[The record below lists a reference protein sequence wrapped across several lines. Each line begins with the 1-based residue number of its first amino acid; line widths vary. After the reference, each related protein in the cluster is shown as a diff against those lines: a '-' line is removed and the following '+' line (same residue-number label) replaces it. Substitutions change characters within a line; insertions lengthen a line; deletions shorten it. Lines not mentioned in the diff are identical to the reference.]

1 MAFAHAGAMNSARTR
16 QLAIGAAAAAVL
28 AGGGNAAALASGGT
42 PAHAASQ
49 AGDLTNMLNAAGQPG
64 RAGRCAHLAARL
76 RADGRPQAA
85 RRIAAVCARLRIAR
99 LLLHTIHGEFTVQTK
114 LGAQTVAVEQGVV
127 QSVGGG
133 VITVEASDGTTWTWD
148 LVANTV
154 VRQHGSKV
162 GDGALA
168 DGQRVF
174 AAGPAVGGAND
185 ARLIII
191 RAASAAGPAA

>member
-1 MAFAHAGAMNSARTR
+1 MNFARTR
-16 QLAIGAAAAAVL
+16 QLAIGAAAVAVL
-28 AGGGNAAALASGGT
+28 AGGGTAAALASGST

-49 AGDLTNMLNAAGQPG
+49 ADDLTNVLNAAGQAGP
-64 RAGRCAHLAARL
+64 AGRCAHLAARL
-76 RADGRPQAA
+76 RADGRPLAA
-85 RRIAAVCARLRIAR
+85 QRIAAICTRLRIAR
-99 LLLHTIHGEFTVQTK
+99 LLLHTIHGQFTVQTK
-114 LGAQTVAVEQGVV
+114 HGVRTIAVEQGVV

-133 VITVEASDGTTWTWD
+133 VITVKASDGTTWTWD

-154 VRQHGSKV
+154 VMQHGSKV

-174 AAGPAVGGAND
+174 AAGPVVGGAND

-191 RAASAAGPAA
+191 RAVSAAPAA